1 MITALLSLALLAAPP
16 PVTTPQTNEEAAE
29 SYYTPAEAQ
38 ALFEQGNQAFAK
50 EDYAQAQDAFT
61 RLLAHGF
68 GGPDVHYNLG
78 TVALAQG
85 DLGHAVLE
93 LERARREGGSAADLD
108 GNLALARSKQ
118 LDKVIGVQAED
129 SVAVIVAEQ
138 TPTRPVGFVLLGSWA
153 LAFAALIALRFRPR
167 GRRQLLALVSA
178 AGFAIAVVS
187 GAFLAFQAYVARD
200 RVVAVV
206 VDKTAPAHELPDPN
220 AKVTFEVHA
229 GLEVRLGEAVDDYV
243 HIRLPNGL
251 EGWALRESLE
261 PI

>member
-1 MITALLSLALLAAPP
+1 MITALLSLALLSAPP
-16 PVTTPQTNEEAAE
+16 PGTPSPVPDSTAA
-29 SYYTPAEAQ
+29 SYYTPAEAH
-38 ALFEQGNQAFAK
+38 ALFDQGNQAFAK

-78 TVALAQG
+78 TVALANG

-93 LERARREGGSAADLD
+93 FERARREGGSAADLD

-118 LDKVIGVQAED
+118 LDKVIGAQAED

-138 TPTRPVGFVLLGSWA
+138 THTRPVGFVLLGSWA
-153 LAFAALIALRFRPR
+153 LAFAALIGLRFRRP
-167 GRRQLLALVSA
+167 GRRQLLAVVSI
-178 AGFAIAVVS
+178 AGFAVALVS
-187 GAFLAFQAYVARD
+187 GAFLAFQAYVAQD

-206 VDKTAPAHELPDPN
+206 VDKTAPAHELPEAN

-251 EGWALRESLE
+251 EGWALRASLE